1 MATNLPLIIWLL
13 ARSISETMRS
23 HAAKR
28 LNFGLSKLLKL
39 WNSDDLMSI
48 KALIAL
54 RTASKLHVTVLSQK
68 WWGQV
73 TKMVKRDLRLFWRL
87 E

>member
-1 MATNLPLIIWLL
+1 
-13 ARSISETMRS
+13 MRS
-23 HAAKR
+23 HAVKR
-28 LNFGLSKLLKL
+28 LNLGLSKLLKL
-39 WNSDDLMSI
+39 GNSDDLMSI

-54 RTASKLHVTVLSQK
+54 RTASKLHGTALSQK